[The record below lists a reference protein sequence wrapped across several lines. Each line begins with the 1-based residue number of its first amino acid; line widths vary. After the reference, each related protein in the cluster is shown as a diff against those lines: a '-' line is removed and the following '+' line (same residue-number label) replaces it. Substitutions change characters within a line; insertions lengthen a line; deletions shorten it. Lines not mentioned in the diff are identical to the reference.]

1 MIRRLLSRLFRDDQG
16 QDLTEY
22 TLLIA
27 MVALVAFGIFASTG
41 QNAAGVW
48 DSAGTTL
55 TSAASAASGSSTAPS
70 GGGGEGGGDGD
81 HDHHH

>member
-1 MIRRLLSRLFRDDQG
+1 MIRRLLSRLFREDQG

-22 TLLIA
+22 TLIIA

-41 QNAAGVW
+41 QSAASVW
-48 DSAGTTL
+48 SGAGTIL
-55 TSAASAASGSSTAPS
+55 TSADSTSSGSASTPPDA
-70 GGGGEGGGDGD
+70 GGGGQGGGD

>member
-1 MIRRLLSRLFRDDQG
+1 MIRRLLSRLLREDQG

-22 TLLIA
+22 TLLMA

-41 QNAAGVW
+41 QSAAGVW
-48 DSAGTTL
+48 DGAGTIL
-55 TSAASAASGSSTAPS
+55 TSADGAATGASASTGGS
-70 GGGGEGGGDGD
+70 GGGGHD